1 MTPERPPESGPGLAV
16 DDPMISPLAWLAVGA
31 VLGAWSWALAALTP
45 PQLAAAACAA
55 AAASFALPVRPSLV
69 LIGIVLGQAAIAAQP
84 EPAALRDWTSGEVLG
99 VSGRSVLLKTPQGHL
114 WTQLW
119 PKPPP
124 VGSLVAGRLRASA
137 PRQALP
143 GSWPSHAQAIL
154 SRAHQARM
162 HPWVSLT
169 PSEAMP
175 TALAHVRHRGLI
187 WALATGDRSAIDDE
201 TTNLLR
207 RTGAAHL
214 LAISGLHVGMVAALA
229 WAIAWALTRGLTSG
243 PWPPIARVLPSLM
256 SAIAACLYAQAV
268 GWPVS
273 TQRAAMMVAGACACA
288 IIGRRVDPWQILGI
302 AALAVLAVEPSQVAS
317 LGFMMSFGAAGAL
330 IGWMPRWS
338 TWTAHYLPR
347 PLRWAANS
355 LGVTLVATLGTLPCS
370 AWVFQSVPIGGILAN
385 LLAVPLFSL
394 VTVPAALLASYGP
407 EVFASMFAAIAERSI
422 DAALAWLEVC
432 DLGELNP
439 AIGPVLAIALAVA
452 VLTQRPRTLALI
464 VACSV
469 FSFSLPTRD
478 LVVTFPAVGQGSAAL
493 VSWPDG
499 RTWLIDG
506 GPDGRGLTQWLRR
519 TGIDTLDRVVVSHPD
534 LDHFGGIEPVISS
547 LDIGELWLSRPPVAG
562 EDRYRHLWLLAHQK
576 AITIRS
582 SVAQEGRTDNDA
594 GVVVSLRHG
603 QHRFLFLG
611 DVSREVEREIAR
623 QLPRTS
629 VVQMSHHGSGR
640 SSDPAIVDATKAAFA
655 VVQSGPGNRYGH
667 PSPEAIR
674 RWSGTKVL
682 RTDTLGSIRIRSN
695 GTSLVAQRWD
705 PVWGWR
711 SIPRS
716 PAEQR

>member
-1 MTPERPPESGPGLAV
+1 M
-16 DDPMISPLAWLAVGA
+16 GA

-45 PQLAAAACAA
+45 PLLAAAACAA

-187 WALATGDRSAIDDE
+187 WALATGDRSAIDDA
-201 TTNLLR
+201 TTDLLR

-302 AALAVLAVEPSQVAS
+302 AALAPLFRTMTEAISDDTAVASAVAS
-317 LGFMMSFGAAGAL
+317 LFLHLLTHDYAFLNDRTARLGGTVSHGAAMFASAL
-330 IGWMPRWS
+330 ISSRLENLD
-338 TWTAHYLPR
+338 A
-347 PLRWAANS
+347 
-355 LGVTLVATLGTLPCS
+355 
-370 AWVFQSVPIGGILAN
+370 VFAD
-385 LLAVPLFSL
+385 
-394 VTVPAALLASYGP
+394 ALLAAVLFILFP
-407 EVFASMFAAIAERSI
+407 FARRDVRVVAGADAHVALTLAAHL
-422 DAALAWLEVC
+422 AALAALRAI
-432 DLGELNP
+432 P
-439 AIGPVLAIALAVA
+439 AASGRAVFVGGYLVAALAVA
-452 VLTQRPRTLALI
+452 FAAPV
-464 VACSV
+464 
-469 FSFSLPTRD
+469 
-478 LVVTFPAVGQGSAAL
+478 AL
-493 VSWPDG
+493 V
-499 RTWLIDG
+499 RAMRFKRQIN
-506 GPDGRGLTQWLRR
+506 GPWD
-519 TGIDTLDRVVVSHPD
+519 
-534 LDHFGGIEPVISS
+534 EAK
-547 LDIGELWLSRPPVAG
+547 VA
-562 EDRYRHLWLLAHQK
+562 
-576 AITIRS
+576 
-582 SVAQEGRTDNDA
+582 
-594 GVVVSLRHG
+594 
-603 QHRFLFLG
+603 
-611 DVSREVEREIAR
+611 
-623 QLPRTS
+623 
-629 VVQMSHHGSGR
+629 
-640 SSDPAIVDATKAAFA
+640 
-655 VVQSGPGNRYGH
+655 
-667 PSPEAIR
+667 
-674 RWSGTKVL
+674 
-682 RTDTLGSIRIRSN
+682 
-695 GTSLVAQRWD
+695 
-705 PVWGWR
+705 
-711 SIPRS
+711 
-716 PAEQR
+716 AE